1 MKRYELRVKSGI
13 VDMSHYSHKYLNYY
27 DTDGFCIEMESSDD
41 RDFIENIFD
50 KENENRLAC
59 YIDKNIV
66 YFVLFAVYDN
76 KTKDIIM
83 QTAMDFED
91 IKKIKKDVD
100 IRKSINYNIPY
111 VIDYIKKGIHYEQ

>member
-1 MKRYELRVKSGI
+1 MKRYELRVKSGF

-50 KENENRLAC
+50 KENENRQAC
-59 YIDKNIV
+59 YIDKSIV

-83 QTAMDFED
+83 QTAIDFED

-100 IRKSINYNIPY
+100 NIFYLIYNDFVFKKSKHKRNTL
-111 VIDYIKKGIHYEQ
+111 